1 MREGVG
7 GDVGCGAV
15 VAHMSVFGCVGV
27 GVRSGLG
34 AGAAQGRLTC
44 WCEGLMVEKLVVVLL
59 PLWLR
64 CPYRGGAHSVP

>member
-34 AGAAQGRLTC
+34 AGAAQIDVLVCGSDGGKTGCGVTAPVVALSLPW
-44 WCEGLMVEKLVVVLL
+44 WC
-59 PLWLR
+59 
-64 CPYRGGAHSVP
+64 S